1 MDLQILL
8 LLGQDGVTNGAIYAL
23 LALALVLVFA
33 VTRVIFIPQGEF
45 VAFGALT
52 LASLQAGKVPGTV
65 WLLLGLGIAVSVMD
79 GARLL
84 RDGRYAKLPP
94 LLIANIGAPLLAA
107 AGLFAMPANQ
117 LPLWAQVVLAMLL
130 VVPLGP
136 LLYRIAF
143 QPLASASVLVLLI
156 VSVAVHLALIGLG
169 LLFFGAEGWRTP
181 PFTDLSFE
189 LAGAPLQGQTV
200 LVVVASAVLII
211 GLYFFFE
218 RTIYGKAL
226 RATAMN
232 RTGARLMGIPPMLAG
247 KLCFTLAAAIGAFSG
262 VLIAPIT
269 TIYYDSGFLI
279 GLKGFVG
286 AIIGGLAS
294 YPLAALG
301 AILVGLLESFSSFHA
316 SAFKEVIVFTLI
328 IPVLLWR
335 SLTSRHIEE
344 EEEKGEDVSG
354 GRKIAAKT
362 GVDRSS
368 LLRHL
373 PLLAFIAALG
383 IAPQVLPE
391 FTITLFNY
399 IGLYAIVAVGL
410 VLLTGVGGLTSFGQ
424 AAFVGLGGYTTA
436 WLTTVY
442 GVSPWLTLLIGLA
455 LTAAVALSL
464 GFITLRM
471 GGHYLP
477 LGTIAWGISLY
488 FLFGNVEFLGGHT
501 GITGIPAVALGS
513 FELKSGREFFYL
525 IWLIVLLA
533 MLGISNLLDSRVGR
547 AIRALKGGAVMA
559 EAMGVNTARQKIV
572 IFLIAALLA
581 SVSGWLYAHLQR
593 FVNPTPFALNQ
604 GIEYLFMAVVGGV
617 GHVWGAVLGAG
628 VITILK
634 QWLQDILPQL
644 FGQSGNFEVI
654 FFGIAMVLVLQ
665 KARAGLWPLILRLL
679 PARAVSRAV
688 PQGAPLPKRAATA
701 SGTVLL
707 DAQAVTKRFGGLVA
721 NNNMSLSVKAGEVMA
736 LIGPNGA
743 GKSTMFN
750 CLSAVNP
757 ATEGKIAFLGES
769 TAALAARDIA
779 QRGMSRTFQHV
790 RLLGHMS
797 VLENVA
803 IGAHLR
809 GNQGVI
815 AAALRLDRAEEA
827 RLLAEAA
834 RQIER
839 VGLAEHMFEPAGS
852 LALGQQRIVEIARA
866 LASDPC
872 LLLLDEP
879 AAGLRYKE
887 KQALAELLTKLRG
900 EGMGILLVEHDMD
913 FVMGLADR
921 IVVMEFGEKIAEGGP
936 EEIQQN
942 PKVLEAY
949 LGGVE

>member
-8 LLGQDGVTNGAIYAL
+8 LLGQDGITNGAIYAL

-65 WLLLGLGIAVSVMD
+65 WLLLGLGTAVALLD
-79 GARLL
+79 GYRLL
-84 RDGRYAKLPP
+84 RDGRYAKLPT
-94 LLIANIGAPLLAA
+94 LLITNVGVPLLAA
-107 AGLFAMPANQ
+107 AGLFAMPPSQ
-117 LPLWAQVVLAMLL
+117 MPLWAQVILAMLL

-136 LLYRIAF
+136 MIYRVAF
-143 QPLASASVLVLLI
+143 QPLASAPALVLLI
-156 VSVAVHLALIGLG
+156 VSIAVHLALIGLG

-181 PFTDLSFE
+181 TFTDISFE
-189 LAGAPLQGQTV
+189 LAGAPLQGQTI
-200 LVVVASAVLII
+200 LVVVASALLII

-232 RTGARLMGIPPMLAG
+232 RTGARLMGIPPILAG

-262 VLIAPIT
+262 ILIAPIT

-294 YPLAALG
+294 YPVAALG
-301 AILVGLLESFSSFHA
+301 AVLVGLLESFSSFHA
-316 SAFKEVIVFTLI
+316 SAYKEVIVFTLI

-335 SLTSRHIEE
+335 SLTAHRIEE
-344 EEEKGEDVSG
+344 EEELGDDVTG
-354 GRKIAAKT
+354 GSPPGKVAR
-362 GVDRSS
+362 RNP
-368 LLRHL
+368 LLHHL
-373 PLLAFIAALG
+373 PLLAFVAVMAVSPLL
-383 IAPQVLPE
+383 LPE
-391 FTITLFNY
+391 FSVTLLNY

-424 AAFVGLGGYTTA
+424 AAFVGLGAYTTA
-436 WLTTVY
+436 WLTTVH
-442 GVSPWLTLLIGLA
+442 GVSPWLTLFIGMA

-501 GITGIPAVALGS
+501 GITGIPAVSLAGW
-513 FELKSGREFFYL
+513 ELKSGREFFYL
-525 IWLIVLLA
+525 IWLVVLLA
-533 MLGISNLLDSRVGR
+533 IVSIRNLLDSRVGR
-547 AIRALKGGAVMA
+547 AIRALKGGTVMA
-559 EAMGVNTARQKIV
+559 EAMGVNTAREKII

-604 GIEYLFMAVVGGV
+604 GIEYLFMAVVGGI

-634 QWLQDILPQL
+634 QWLQDWLPQVL
-644 FGQSGNFEVI
+644 GQSGNFEIIV
-654 FFGIAMVLVLQ
+654 FGLAMVLVLQ

-679 PARAVSRAV
+679 PSRAV
-688 PQGAPLPKRAATA
+688 VREVPQAEPLPRRQPTA
-701 SGTVLL
+701 SGSLL
-707 DAQAVTKRFGGLVA
+707 LEASAVTKRFGGLVA

-736 LIGPNGA
+736 LIGPTGA
-743 GKSTMFN
+743 GKSTIFN
-750 CLSAVNP
+750 CISAVNP

-779 QRGMSRTFQHV
+779 RRGMSRTFQHV
-790 RLLGHMS
+790 RLLGNMS

-809 GNQGVI
+809 GSKGVLS
-815 AAALRLDRAEEA
+815 AALRLDRAEEN

-887 KQALAELLTKLRG
+887 KQALAELLTKLRS

-921 IVVMEFGEKIAEGGP
+921 IVVMEFGEKIAEGLP
-936 EEIQQN
+936 EAVQKD